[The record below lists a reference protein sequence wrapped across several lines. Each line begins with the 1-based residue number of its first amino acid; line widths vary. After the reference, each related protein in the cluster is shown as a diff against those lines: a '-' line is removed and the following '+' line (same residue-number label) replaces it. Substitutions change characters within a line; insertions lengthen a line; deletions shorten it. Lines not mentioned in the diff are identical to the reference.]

1 MPQIIAAENE
11 RMTWPPRKNN
21 ASSARKTVVAV
32 MMVRGRTAL
41 TDMSMISA
49 VDRRLYLRITSRM
62 RSSTTTVSFS
72 E

>member
-11 RMTWPPRKNN
+11 RMTSPPRKNS
-21 ASSARKTVVAV
+21 ASSARNTVVAV
-32 MMVRGRTAL
+32 MIVRGSTAL
-41 TDMSMISA
+41 TDMSTISA

-62 RSSTTTVSFS
+62 RSSTTTVSLS